1 MKNNNYKIEIEINCT
16 QDEDMH
22 DVDAFEYALDEAV
35 RIIKEGYTLGRDA
48 NEDEDY
54 SFAVKRTKI
63 NNSFT

>member
-1 MKNNNYKIEIEINCT
+1 MKNNYKIEIEINCK

-35 RIIKEGYTLGRDA
+35 RRIKEGYTLGRDA

-54 SFAVKRTKI
+54 SFAVKK
-63 NNSFT
+63 NKHK

>member
-1 MKNNNYKIEIEINCT
+1 
-16 QDEDMH
+16 MH